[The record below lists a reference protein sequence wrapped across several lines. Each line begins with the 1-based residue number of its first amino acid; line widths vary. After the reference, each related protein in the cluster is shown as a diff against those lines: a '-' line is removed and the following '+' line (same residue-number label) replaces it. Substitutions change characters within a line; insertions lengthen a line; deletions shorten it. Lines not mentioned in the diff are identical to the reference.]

1 MNELD
6 IKTIEQSRGMCPIRY
21 RLVVWFLVI
30 ATLATIVFL
39 FLYLPI
45 LVEILL
51 AIALFVAAIA
61 IWKAEGF
68 RPGLKFF
75 IKEILFG
82 L

>member
-6 IKTIEQSRGMCPIRY
+6 IKTIEQSRGKCPIRY
-21 RLVVWFLVI
+21 RLVAWFLAI

-39 FLYLPI
+39 FLYLPV

-51 AIALFVAAIA
+51 VIALMVAAIA
-61 IWKAEGF
+61 MWKAEGF
-68 RPGLKFF
+68 RAGRKFF